1 MPIEPEVVR
10 LPGNRPRA
18 DRRRLSTQT
27 FLVLLVTGLL
37 LPVILFSGIVLFRFA
52 AGERDR
58 YEDEALD
65 RARRAAGAV
74 ERDLGG
80 LQSALQVLSTS
91 RLWNTGDF
99 TELRRQAVEVKD
111 LLGAEILVKDV
122 SGQQLVNTRLPP
134 GVPLPRSLP
143 EGDRAAIETRQPV
156 VSDLFTGATAG
167 VPIVSINVPIV
178 REGAVVGLI
187 NGAVSPERFASL
199 LRAQGLS
206 ENWTGALIDGA
217 DRIVARSRAHEQ
229 FVGTLATADL
239 RERAVG
245 EEGTWAGTTLEGT
258 PVLSAYA
265 RVPPTGWRV
274 AVGVPVSKVTTPF
287 RQSVTWLLL
296 IGGAA
301 LVISILL
308 AAFFGRQISRAMRD
322 LAAAAGSLSLGNAAK
337 TPPSVLR
344 EVAQIGDALMH
355 AAADLRARA
364 EARELAEGELI
375 RSKDRLERV
384 LDTSPIAII
393 EVSPE
398 GLMTYANRAAEE
410 MLRLSST
417 ELDGRRYDAPA
428 WKITTPSGGVIS
440 NEDLPAARALRGE
453 TVRGYSHAVVDERTG
468 ERIVISVN
476 AIPLRDAEH
485 ITGALAAFSDIT
497 DRYEAEAAL
506 RAESA
511 RLETLNQTGAAIAS
525 ELDLEQIV
533 QIVTDAGVALTGA
546 AFGAFFYNVTKATG
560 ECLTL
565 YTVSGVPREHFSKF
579 PMPRNTA
586 VFAPTLQGAP
596 AVRSDDITA
605 DQRYGK
611 NAPHRGMPE
620 GHLPV
625 RSYLAVPV
633 VSRSGEAIGGLFFG
647 HPEPARFQERHERLM
662 TGVAAQAAIAIDNAR
677 LYGAAQAEIEAR
689 RAGEEA
695 LRRSEERFRA
705 AVQAV
710 SGVIWTNNAA
720 GEMEGEQPGWAAL
733 TGQLLTEYQG
743 FGWTTAVH
751 PDDARPTVEAWQE
764 ALRERRTFVF
774 EHRLRRHD
782 GAWRLFAIRAVPIL
796 DIGGSIREWV
806 GVHTDI
812 TEERAA
818 REELRRFSERLEAEV
833 ESRTRALAET
843 NDRLLGEIAHRE
855 RVEGQLRQAQKME
868 AIGQLTGG
876 IAHDFNNLLSVI
888 TGSLQLLQRRAD
900 RAEWGAL
907 QRYIDSAREGADRA
921 ATLTHR
927 LLAFSRQ
934 QALAPEPMN
943 VNQLMSGMSALLR
956 RALGE
961 QVRIETVLAGGLW
974 QTHAD
979 PHQLEQVILNL
990 AVNARDAMGEGGR
1003 LTIETANCHLDEAY
1017 ARQNLGVSAGQYVL
1031 VAVTDTGTGIP
1042 KEILEKVFEPF
1053 FTTKP
1058 VGKGTGLGLS
1068 QVYGFVRQS
1077 GGSIKI
1083 YSEPGQGT
1091 SVKIYLPRFFGEIPA
1106 QQDAPRREEI
1116 PVGQERVLVV
1126 EDDPAV
1132 RRLSVEALREL
1143 GYAVVEADGAM
1154 SALRVLDGD
1163 EDVQLLFTDIV
1174 MPDLNGARLAEEAR
1188 RRRPGLRVLYT
1199 TGYSRNAVV
1208 HNGVLDPG
1216 VHLIMKP
1223 FSLEALARKM
1233 REVLDMSPEA

>member
-1 MPIEPEVVR
+1 MSIEPEFAR
-10 LPGNRPRA
+10 LPGIQHPA

-58 YEDEALD
+58 HEDEALD
-65 RARRAAGAV
+65 YARRAAGAV

-91 RLWNTGDF
+91 RLWSAGDF
-99 TELRRQAVEVKD
+99 TEFRRQAIEVKD

-122 SGQQLVNTRLPP
+122 SGQQLINTRLPL
-134 GVPLPRSLP
+134 GALLPRSLP
-143 EGDRAAIETRQPV
+143 EGDRAAIETRRPV

-167 VPIVSINVPIV
+167 VSIVSINVPIV
-178 REGAVVGLI
+178 REGLVVGVI
-187 NGAVSPERFASL
+187 NGAISPNRFASL
-199 LRAQGLS
+199 LRAQRLPMS
-206 ENWTGALIDGA
+206 WTGALVDGA
-217 DRIVARSRAHEQ
+217 GRIIARSRAHEQ

-239 RERAVG
+239 RESTG
-245 EEGTWAGTTLEGT
+245 EQEGTWIGTTLEGT
-258 PVLSAYA
+258 PVLSAFA
-265 RVPPTGWRV
+265 RVAPTKWRV
-274 AVGVPVSKVTTPF
+274 AIGVPVSKVATPF
-287 RQSVTWLLL
+287 RYSVTWLLL

-301 LVISILL
+301 LIASIVV
-308 AAFFGRQISRAMRD
+308 AAFLGHQISRAMRD
-322 LAAAAGSLSLGNAAK
+322 LVAAAGSLSLGNAVR
-337 TPPSVLR
+337 TPPSALR
-344 EVAQIGDALMH
+344 EVAEIGDALAR
-355 AAADLRARA
+355 AAADLHARA
-364 EARELAEGELI
+364 EARELAEGAVI

-384 LDTSPIAII
+384 LDTSPVAII
-393 EVSPE
+393 EVCLE
-398 GLMTYANRAAEE
+398 GRITYANRAAEE
-410 MLRLSST
+410 MLRLTSA
-417 ELDGRRYDAPA
+417 ELAGRRYDAPA
-428 WKITTPSGGVIS
+428 WKITTPSGEAIPDD
-440 NEDLPAARALRGE
+440 DLPAARALRGE
-453 TVRGYSHAVVDERTG
+453 IVRGYSHAVVDKSTG
-468 ERIVISVN
+468 ERIVLSVN
-476 AIPLRDAEH
+476 ATPLRDAER
-485 ITGALAAFSDIT
+485 ITGALAAFSDLT
-497 DRYEAEAAL
+497 DRHEAEAAL

-533 QIVTDAGVALTGA
+533 QSVTDAGVALTGA

-560 ECLTL
+560 ERLTL
-565 YTVSGVPREHFSKF
+565 YTISGVPREHFSKF

-586 VFAPTLQGAP
+586 VFAPTFRGAP

-605 DQRYGK
+605 DERYGK
-611 NAPHRGMPE
+611 NAPHHGMPE

-647 HPEPARFQERHERLM
+647 HPEPSRFQERHERLM

-689 RAGEEA
+689 RVSEEA
-695 LRRSEERFRA
+695 LRQSEERFRA
-705 AVQAV
+705 AVRAV

-733 TGQLLTEYQG
+733 TGQPLAEYQG
-743 FGWTTAVH
+743 FGWATAVH
-751 PDDARPTVEAWQE
+751 PDDARPTVEAWQD
-764 ALRERRTFVF
+764 ALRERQTFVF

-782 GAWRLFAIRAVPIL
+782 GTWRLFAIRAVPVL
-796 DIGGSIREWV
+796 DPGGSIREWV

-843 NDRLLGEIAHRE
+843 NDRLHGEIAHRE

-943 VNQLMSGMSALLR
+943 VNHLVSGMSALLR

-1017 ARQNLGVSAGQYVL
+1017 ARQNPGVPAGQYVL
-1031 VAVTDTGTGIP
+1031 LAVTDTGSGIP
-1042 KEILEKVFEPF
+1042 KEIIEKVFEPF

-1091 SVKIYLPRFFGEIPA
+1091 SVKIYLPRFFGEVPV
-1106 QQDAPRREEI
+1106 QQDEPRREEI
-1116 PVGQERVLVV
+1116 PVGQEKVLVV
-1126 EDDPAV
+1126 EDDPGV

-1143 GYAVVEADGAM
+1143 GYIVVEADGAM

-1163 EDVQLLFTDIV
+1163 GDIQLLFTDIV
-1174 MPDLNGARLAEEAR
+1174 MPDVNGARLAEEAQ
-1188 RRRPGLRVLYT
+1188 RRRPGLKVLYT

-1223 FSLEALARKM
+1223 FSLEALARKV
-1233 REVLDMSPEA
+1233 REVLEADAEG